1 MVMASGGRRI
11 MESKPF
17 SNSFSIR
24 AILAVQEEKE
34 KAVIAPFS
42 PSSFNEADISDDKLE
57 EDNLSDE
64 DIDVDNLNSSNN
76 NEEEEKE
83 VEGGAEEEAEKKE
96 KKKEEKPPYSYNA
109 MIMMAIQQ
117 SPEKR
122 LTLNGEFIDA
132 S

>member
-1 MVMASGGRRI
+1 M
-11 MESKPF
+11 
-17 SNSFSIR
+17 
-24 AILAVQEEKE
+24 
-34 KAVIAPFS
+34 
-42 PSSFNEADISDDKLE
+42 
-57 EDNLSDE
+57 SDE

-83 VEGGAEEEAEKKE
+83 AEGAGEEEEKKE

-122 LTLNGEFIDA
+122 LTLNGEFFKDLINKSMEKA
-132 S
+132 SELLIYILWKNSVEDRDFSS

>member
-1 MVMASGGRRI
+1 M
-11 MESKPF
+11 
-17 SNSFSIR
+17 
-24 AILAVQEEKE
+24 
-34 KAVIAPFS
+34 
-42 PSSFNEADISDDKLE
+42 
-57 EDNLSDE
+57 SDE

-83 VEGGAEEEAEKKE
+83 GEDTIGEEKKE

-122 LTLNGEFIDA
+122 LTLNGEGYF
-132 S
+132 